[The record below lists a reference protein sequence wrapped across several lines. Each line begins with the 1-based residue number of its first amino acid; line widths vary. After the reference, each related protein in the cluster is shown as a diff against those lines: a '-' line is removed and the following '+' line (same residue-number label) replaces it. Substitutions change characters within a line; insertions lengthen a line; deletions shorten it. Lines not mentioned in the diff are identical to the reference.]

1 MQNKTCFNTYRI
13 ISKVLNTPYNW
24 SLLLMT
30 VIIWAFSGNWFSYST
45 NQNFDMLTYSQES
58 IKLLSLSVII
68 FGLLKRAPDEPDDTA
83 EKNNVIKLGI
93 ITYVLSLF
101 TVLSIK
107 SIGYSLLLGIWI
119 FQPLS
124 IFLFLMIIQQIWKI
138 ASK

>member
-1 MQNKTCFNTYRI
+1 MKNNTCFNTYTL

-24 SLLLMT
+24 SLALIT
-30 VIIWAFSGNWFSYST
+30 VIIWTFSGNWFSYST
-45 NQNFDMLTYSQES
+45 NQNFDMLVYSQDC

-68 FGLLKRAPDEPDDTA
+68 FGLFKKQSNETE
-83 EKNNVIKLGI
+83 EKDNVLKLGI
-93 ITYVLSLF
+93 ITYILSLF

-107 SIGYSLLLGIWI
+107 SISYSLWLGIWV

>member
-83 EKNNVIKLGI
+83 EKI
-93 ITYVLSLF
+93 
-101 TVLSIK
+101 
-107 SIGYSLLLGIWI
+107 
-119 FQPLS
+119 
-124 IFLFLMIIQQIWKI
+124 M
-138 ASK
+138 

>member
-1 MQNKTCFNTYRI
+1 MENNTCFNTYRL

-24 SLLLMT
+24 SLALMT

-45 NQNFDMLTYSQES
+45 NQNFDMLVYSQDC

-68 FGLLKRAPDEPDDTA
+68 FGLFKKQSNETE
-83 EKNNVIKLGI
+83 EKDNVLKLGI
-93 ITYVLSLF
+93 ITYILSLF

-107 SIGYSLLLGIWI
+107 SISYSLWLGIWI

>member
-1 MQNKTCFNTYRI
+1 
-13 ISKVLNTPYNW
+13 
-24 SLLLMT
+24 
-30 VIIWAFSGNWFSYST
+30 
-45 NQNFDMLTYSQES
+45 MLVYSQDR

-68 FGLLKRAPDEPDDTA
+68 FGLLKKQSDETE
-83 EKNNVIKLGI
+83 EKDNVLKLGI
-93 ITYVLSLF
+93 ITYVLSLV

-107 SIGYSLLLGIWI
+107 SISYSLWLGIWI

>member
-1 MQNKTCFNTYRI
+1 MKNNTCFNTYRL

-24 SLLLMT
+24 SLALMT

-45 NQNFDMLTYSQES
+45 NQNFDMLIYSQDC
-58 IKLLSLSVII
+58 IKLLSLSLII
-68 FGLLKRAPDEPDDTA
+68 FGLLKKSSDETE
-83 EKNNVIKLGI
+83 EKNNILKLGI

-107 SIGYSLLLGIWI
+107 SISYSLWLGIWI

-124 IFLFLMIIQQIWKI
+124 IFLFLMIIQQLWRI

>member
-1 MQNKTCFNTYRI
+1 MKNNTCFNTYRL

-24 SLLLMT
+24 SLTLMT

-45 NQNFDMLTYSQES
+45 NQNFDMLIYSQDC

-68 FGLLKRAPDEPDDTA
+68 FGLLKKSSDETE
-83 EKNNVIKLGI
+83 EKNNVLKLGI
-93 ITYVLSLF
+93 IAYVLSLF

-107 SIGYSLLLGIWI
+107 SISYSLWLGIWV

>member
-1 MQNKTCFNTYRI
+1 
-13 ISKVLNTPYNW
+13 
-24 SLLLMT
+24 
-30 VIIWAFSGNWFSYST
+30 
-45 NQNFDMLTYSQES
+45 MLTYSQDC

-68 FGLLKRAPDEPDDTA
+68 FGLLKKSSDETE
-83 EKNNVIKLGI
+83 EKNNILKLGI

>member
-1 MQNKTCFNTYRI
+1 MKNNTCFNTYRL

-24 SLLLMT
+24 SLALMT

-45 NQNFDMLTYSQES
+45 NQNFDMLIYSQDC

-68 FGLLKRAPDEPDDTA
+68 FGLLKKSSDETE
-83 EKNNVIKLGI
+83 EKNNVLKLGI

-107 SIGYSLLLGIWI
+107 SISYSLWLGIWI